1 MIERE
6 FIAQKTKEYYIK
18 KYIESKLNRVGVS
31 SIRLKKI
38 PLGEKIIIE
47 TSRPSLIVGSK
58 GSNIKE
64 LTKTLKR
71 DFKLENPQ
79 IEITEIK
86 KIFLDAN
93 IVAERIAGS
102 LERFG
107 SQRFKGVGH
116 KVMENVMNSGALG
129 VEIIISGK
137 IPSARA
143 RNWRFYQGYLKKCGD
158 VAVHGVKSAKTSALL
173 KSGIVGIKVSI
184 MPPDVILPDHIDILS
199 EPVQIVEEI
208 KDEKKV
214 AKTTKKKSTK
224 KPAKK
229 AVKKPVNKEASTV
242 KEAVVA
248 VKTEEPKVEE
258 KPEVKEEPKAE
269 EKPVEKSPK
278 EEKKEE
284 TTENNNPTETKKL
297 PKEEAKVEE
306 KSEVKEESKEK
317 TTESKDSQPAT
328 EEQKK
333 EEWKLQKISE
343 D

>member
-6 FIAQKTKEYYIK
+6 FVAQKTKEYYIK
-18 KYIESKLNRVGVS
+18 KYIESKLNKVGVS

-58 GSNIKE
+58 GSNIKD
-64 LTKTLKR
+64 LTKALKR

-79 IEITEIK
+79 IEIIEVK

-93 IVAERIAGS
+93 IVAERIASS

-137 IPSARA
+137 IPSTRA

-158 VAVHGVKSAKTSALL
+158 VAIHGVKSAKISALL

-184 MPPDVILPDHIDILS
+184 MPPDIILPDHIDILS
-199 EPVQIVEEI
+199 EPIQIVEEV
-208 KDEKKV
+208 KEEKKV
-214 AKTTKKKSTK
+214 VKATKKKLTKTSGTKKTTKKT
-224 KPAKK
+224 
-229 AVKKPVNKEASTV
+229 VKKLISEESIVKDASVEV
-242 KEAVVA
+242 KEEAPVIEVEDEA
-248 VKTEEPKVEE
+248 KTEIKEDNNQTETKELPVEKPKVEE
-258 KPEVKEEPKAE
+258 IKEEQSNKITSSLTESTEPS
-269 EKPVEKSPK
+269 V

-284 TTENNNPTETKKL
+284 
-297 PKEEAKVEE
+297 
-306 KSEVKEESKEK
+306 
-317 TTESKDSQPAT
+317 
-328 EEQKK
+328 
-333 EEWKLQKISE
+333 
-343 D
+343 

>member
-18 KYIESKLNRVGVS
+18 KYIESKLNKVGIS

-86 KIFLDAN
+86 KIFLDAHV
-93 IVAERIAGS
+93 VAERIAGS

-158 VAVHGVKSAKTSALL
+158 VAVHGVKSAKISALL

-199 EPVQIVEEI
+199 EPIQIVEEI
-208 KDEKKV
+208 KDEKKAV
-214 AKTTKKKSTK
+214 KSAKKKSTKTNAAK

-229 AVKKPVNKEASTV
+229 AVKKTVNKEESAV
-242 KEAVVA
+242 KEATVE
-248 VKTEEPKVEE
+248 VKTETP
-258 KPEVKEEPKAE
+258 KEEVKAE
-269 EKPVEKSPK
+269 EKPVEEPK
-278 EEKKEE
+278 VEEAPKEEVKEAPKAEEKKEE
-284 TTENNNPTETKKL
+284 VKENNNQTETKEL
-297 PKEEAKVEE
+297 PKEEPKVEE
-306 KSEVKEESKEK
+306 SPKEEVKEEPSV
-317 TTESKDSQPAT
+317 
-328 EEQKK
+328 EEKK
-333 EEWKLQKISE
+333 EE
-343 D
+343 